1 MGGDLDV
8 QGLLD
13 EVERNR
19 MPLLEHLRE
28 LRTRLMWSI
37 AALTLGMMASLGYAE
52 QIYDW
57 LTAPFINAIT
67 ATGVDGGLS
76 MVNSPFE
83 GVYTYLWVAF
93 IGGLAL
99 ASPMVVL
106 QIWLFIAPGLYTS
119 EKRLVVPLAFSSTL
133 LFGAG
138 ALFCYYLIFP
148 FAFPWFLQVIDVQA
162 NLSVAGYLEATL
174 KMMGAFG
181 LSFQL
186 PIAVFVLARMGL
198 IDHHDMVQYIR
209 YAIVAIFVVAAII
222 TPPDVLTQCLL
233 ALPLMFLYVV
243 SIGVAWAFTT
253 KVHPP
258 DSGPPATAGS

>member
-1 MGGDLDV
+1 MGDDLDV
-8 QGLLD
+8 KGLLD

-28 LRTRLMWSI
+28 LRTRLIWSI
-37 AALTLGMMASLGYAE
+37 VALSLGMAASLGFAE
-52 QIYDW
+52 QIYNW
-57 LTAPFINAIT
+57 LTAPFIQAI
-67 ATGVDGGLS
+67 ASSGVSGGLS

-93 IGGLAL
+93 IGGLAI
-99 ASPMVVL
+99 ASPMVTL
-106 QIWLFIAPGLYTS
+106 QIWLFVAPGLYSS
-119 EKRLVVPLAFSSTL
+119 EKRLVVPLAASSTL
-133 LFGAG
+133 LFASG

-148 FAFPWFLQVIDVQA
+148 YAFPWFLQVIDVQA

-186 PIAVFVLARMGL
+186 PIVVFVLARMGL
-198 IDHHDMVQYIR
+198 IDHRDMIDYIR
-209 YAIVAIFVVAAII
+209 YATVAIFVVAAII
-222 TPPDVLTQCLL
+222 TPPDVLTQLL
-233 ALPLMFLYVV
+233 LSAPLMALYVV

-253 KVHPP
+253 KVREA
-258 DSGPPATAGS
+258 PATAGS